1 VVGPNRLG
9 RAPEY
14 PNSDV
19 LSRESALAQ
28 LPAGAGSLAWRLWSG
43 LVGCGGAEHCT
54 RRCRRRQHLGR
65 WESTG
70 AAGAGNEMFFGAI
83 FSSMKPINLPRQAR
97 DKHKTRNV
105 EAKKAIS
112 ILYIIIIYYKY
123 IYYILYILYWRSL
136 LCRRASSSTGRYA
149 SHTGTAAGTWESGPR
164 HCRCERKTA
173 HALF

>member
-97 DKHKTRNV
+97 DKHKARNV
-105 EAKKAIS
+105 DAKKA
-112 ILYIIIIYYKY
+112 
-123 IYYILYILYWRSL
+123 
-136 LCRRASSSTGRYA
+136 
-149 SHTGTAAGTWESGPR
+149 
-164 HCRCERKTA
+164 
-173 HALF
+173 LFLSFPYDCPEPVLVKC